1 MKRERFAD
9 IYLFIIEKVVR
20 NKTFYILPL
29 AWFALF
35 ILMDMA

>member
-1 MKRERFAD
+1 MKSERFDD
-9 IYLFIIEKVVR
+9 IYLSINEKVVP